1 MRTLLALSS
10 LLLVL
15 AAAVWVRTFRT
26 DGQESTEADPNTGV
40 LFVGIPEPA
49 DAPLEHSLAADV
61 DRANNQLSVLEDVTT
76 TQIPKSI
83 EALEA
88 DQVTPT
94 EAAFTPEPQ
103 PINYKVGEGES
114 LWGIIQKHYGKVREP
129 LIQMVAK
136 ANGLNDPSMLR
147 PGMVLVLPP
156 IPTERP

>member
-26 DGQESTEADPNTGV
+26 DGQERTEADPNTGV
-40 LFVGIPEPA
+40 LFVGIPESV

-61 DRANNQLSVLEDVTT
+61 DSPLPVPEEVTT
-76 TQIPKSI
+76 AQITQSI
-83 EALEA
+83 ETLEA
-88 DQVTPT
+88 DQATPT

-103 PINYKVGEGES
+103 PIHYTVGEGES
-114 LWGIIQKHYGKVREP
+114 LWGIIHKHYGTAFES

-156 IPTERP
+156 VSEERD